1 MALSTNVIPKNVKI
15 ALYAV
20 SAIAIVW
27 WIYVSADE
35 AMHTTVPVEP
45 RGSVSSLNPEMGG
58 VADKIQRNSKQL
70 VFGNPLE
77 KPSVGEQKRKVIRE
91 SPIGYYKD
99 EGK

>member
-15 ALYAV
+15 ALGALSVIAV
-20 SAIAIVW
+20 VW

-45 RGSVSSLNPEMGG
+45 RGRVSFLNPEAG

-70 VFGNPLE
+70 AFGNPLE
-77 KPSVGEQKRKVIRE
+77 KPPVGEQKRKVIRE
-91 SPIGYYKD
+91 SPNGYYKD